1 MLSSISWQQYF
12 TVMVVVVVVY
22 YVVLWLA
29 FKSLRRSK
37 ERQ

>member
-12 TVMVVVVVVY
+12 TVMVVAVVVY
-22 YVVLWLA
+22 YVVLGLA
-29 FKSLRRSK
+29 FKSPRRSK